1 MNQLTESLKMVKL
14 IAACGLALWCPTLL
28 NADVVILEKGGVL
41 TGKVLKQDDDGVL
54 IQMESGTHRY
64 PRSWIKEVKKE
75 PAAAP
80 HVSNNGQRIPD
91 WAQIVTLLA
100 NTTWSDGLKQ
110 VPATMI
116 ETGIWKNVPYISF
129 QCHFAGYELNIF
141 GDLGKPAAVQIGAM
155 SFLKDSDEARSNCVS
170 LICSVLANADDRKMV
185 RALSWQQKDVQKN
198 EGVTFET
205 VMPGDWGSYGG
216 WWLSVYSEDALA
228 ASRASDAEL
237 LMFTQP
243 AVRPAV
249 APSQP
254 VVANAQP
261 APATAGA
268 VDQSGAVPPPPAATT
283 DQPPP
288 TTTTAY
294 VANPRWSE
302 EELAHARRATPGPPG
317 NPATPGPV
325 PAAASPAKAGP
336 PGTPATRGPA
346 PAAASP
352 AKVYPRTY
360 SREGG
365 TYRHPETRRR

>member
-1 MNQLTESLKMVKL
+1 MKQNQLTKSLETVKL

-129 QCHFAGYELNIF
+129 QCQFAGYELNIF

-155 SFLKDSDEARSNCVS
+155 SFLKNSDEARSNCVS
-170 LICSVLANADDRKMV
+170 LICSVLANADDRKMI
-185 RALSWQQKDVQKN
+185 RALSWQQKDVQKHK
-198 EGVTFET
+198 GMTFET
-205 VMPGDWGSYGG
+205 VMPDEWGAYGG
-216 WWLSVYSEDALA
+216 WWVSVYSEEALA
-228 ASRASDAEL
+228 AARASDEEL
-237 LMFTQP
+237 LTFTQP
-243 AVRPAV
+243 AMQPTVAV
-249 APSQP
+249 PQP

-261 APATAGA
+261 AAATAGA
-268 VDQSGAVPPPPAATT
+268 VDQSATAPPPPAATT
-283 DQPPP
+283 TQPPP

-294 VANPRWSE
+294 ATYPTWSD
-302 EELAHARRATPGPPG
+302 EELAYARRATP
-317 NPATPGPV
+317 
-325 PAAASPAKAGP
+325 GP
-336 PGTPATRGPA
+336 PGTPATRGPV

-360 SREGG
+360 SRDGG
-365 TYRHPETRRR
+365 TYRQPEARRR